1 MVMAIFGKSSMVIV
15 AALCILSACS
25 QGASTFFDASAT
37 TPIAAAF
44 CAKLQASV
52 QPMVTAPLTSF
63 SIDDST
69 TDEMHAGERDYVRCI
84 FRQRD
89 SQIDVSL
96 HDDTDGLFDDSG
108 KKGYAALSG
117 FGDKARYTVGREEMQ
132 WVDVVHGSIAC
143 ETRFAVDARLLN
155 GDWKQVAGKMCEAA
169 FAAR

>member
-1 MVMAIFGKSSMVIV
+1 MVMGTFDKSSLVIV
-15 AALCILSACS
+15 AALCMLSACS
-25 QGASTFFDASAT
+25 PSVSSSFDTSAT
-37 TPIAAAF
+37 VPIAAGF

-52 QPMVTAPLTSF
+52 QPLVTAPLSSF
-63 SIDDST
+63 SVDDST

-89 SQIDVSL
+89 SRIDVSL

-117 FGDKARYTVGREEMQ
+117 FGDKARYTVGRGEMQ

-169 FAAR
+169 FAAH